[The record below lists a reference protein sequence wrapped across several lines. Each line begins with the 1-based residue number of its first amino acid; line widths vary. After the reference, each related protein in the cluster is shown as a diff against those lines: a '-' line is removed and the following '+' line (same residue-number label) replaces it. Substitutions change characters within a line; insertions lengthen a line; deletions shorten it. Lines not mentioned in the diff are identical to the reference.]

1 MSLHHGLVEG
11 EYSLHALGGRD
22 AFDPISQILVASSP
36 KGWHCPQV
44 FAVGC
49 TQYLSQ
55 RGIALP
61 CLPCKNDNSSTPL
74 ASLRHAV
81 WVNQTGMEALPM

>member
-44 FAVGC
+44 RGLVRQSPVKLAEVHMNNYGWLHL
-49 TQYLSQ
+49 TYL
-55 RGIALP
+55 
-61 CLPCKNDNSSTPL
+61 T
-74 ASLRHAV
+74 
-81 WVNQTGMEALPM
+81 E

>member
-44 FAVGC
+44 RYTPAYVNTCRCNAVLIEIGRSMN
-49 TQYLSQ
+49 T
-55 RGIALP
+55 
-61 CLPCKNDNSSTPL
+61 
-74 ASLRHAV
+74 SLLDL
-81 WVNQTGMEALPM
+81 TCPTE

>member
-44 FAVGC
+44 FAVSWLHL
-49 TQYLSQ
+49 TYLTKERLADDRFRES
-55 RGIALP
+55 RAL
-61 CLPCKNDNSSTPL
+61 
-74 ASLRHAV
+74 LRIFWPA
-81 WVNQTGMEALPM
+81 

>member
-1 MSLHHGLVEG
+1 MQLTSNMRFLAMSLHHGLVEG

-49 TQYLSQ
+49 T
-55 RGIALP
+55 
-61 CLPCKNDNSSTPL
+61 
-74 ASLRHAV
+74 
-81 WVNQTGMEALPM
+81 